1 MFMYA
6 STKMEN
12 NHPQLLPNDQTV
24 VPVGTRLD
32 PHQIQAS
39 KNNTYLKTHITQLAT
54 SPSTDNIHKLLNF
67 LDNPDISIRKTLCV
81 HLYELSQKISDEK
94 QQALL
99 KEGLHLLQKDKNPII
114 RLYLAQL
121 TRK

>member
-1 MFMYA
+1 MYA
-6 STKMEN
+6 TTKMEK

-32 PHQIQAS
+32 PSQVQAAQ
-39 KNNTYLKTHITQLAT
+39 KNAYLASHIAQLA
-54 SPSTDNIHKLLNF
+54 SVPSTENIHKLLNF
-67 LDNPDISIRKTLCV
+67 LDNPNIAVRKMLCQ
-81 HLYELSQKISDEK
+81 HLHDLSQTVSDEK

-99 KEGLHLLQKDKNPII
+99 KEGLHLLQKDENPII